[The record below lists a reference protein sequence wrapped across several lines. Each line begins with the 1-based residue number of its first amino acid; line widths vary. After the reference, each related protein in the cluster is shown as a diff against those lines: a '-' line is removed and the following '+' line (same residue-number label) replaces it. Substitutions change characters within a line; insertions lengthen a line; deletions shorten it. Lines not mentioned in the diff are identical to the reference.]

1 MSRIKDKV
9 KEIKVYLE
17 EFSEIIP
24 ESFNEYIKSNLLKA
38 GCERYAEKIIEAMTD
53 LAFLIIKEKKL
64 KLPEDD
70 VHAFRILY
78 ENKIINERLY
88 CNLKNAK
95 GMRNILAHQY
105 GRIDDEVVFESF
117 EELIKDVKEFIK
129 IAGII

>member
-129 IAGII
+129 IAGRI